1 MIKTLRLSF
10 ALKNTYRV
18 NSILYSIKQIPLL
31 KRIIPEGV
39 YHIRGFKLFANVLS
53 VIWEI
58 LTVFLG
64 KLLYFLLMIV
74 GAASLYSLPAES
86 QGQVFLH
93 LLLVLTL
100 IGAVMNTYMFNPTKD
115 KYYAMILLGMN
126 AREYALTNYFY
137 AIGKVL
143 VGFLLCS
150 FLFGKGAGLTWWQ
163 CLLIPFFV
171 AGAKLMVAAAELRD
185 YEKNGNVG
193 NENKLNKLI
202 WWIIAVFLAVA
213 YGLPA
218 LGILLPV
225 KVSVTAMCFFVA
237 GGLISVKKVIAFRDY
252 RAMYQE
258 LLAGSMM
265 QMDPSAQAK
274 LQREASNKLIS
285 ADTDIA
291 SSKKGFEYLNEL
303 FIKRHQ
309 KILWKS
315 TKKITYVSMAV
326 IAAVL
331 LGFVLMPE
339 LKEGVNGVLLLYLPY
354 FVFVMY
360 MINRG
365 TGFTRAL
372 FVNCDHSLLTY
383 PFYKQPKFI
392 LKLFKIRLREIIKV
406 NLLPASVIGAGLSLL
421 LYASG
426 GTDNPWNYIVLF
438 VSIAALSVFFSVHY
452 LTIYYLLQPYNAGT
466 EIKSGTYQL
475 IMWLTYMV
483 CYMMIR
489 IKMST
494 VVFGIMTIVFCLLY
508 SVIAC
513 ALVYKFAPRTFK
525 IRT

>member
-1 MIKTLRLSF
+1 
-10 ALKNTYRV
+10 
-18 NSILYSIKQIPLL
+18 
-31 KRIIPEGV
+31 
-39 YHIRGFKLFANVLS
+39 
-53 VIWEI
+53 
-58 LTVFLG
+58 
-64 KLLYFLLMIV
+64 
-74 GAASLYSLPAES
+74 
-86 QGQVFLH
+86 
-93 LLLVLTL
+93 
-100 IGAVMNTYMFNPTKD
+100 
-115 KYYAMILLGMN
+115 
-126 AREYALTNYFY
+126 
-137 AIGKVL
+137 
-143 VGFLLCS
+143 
-150 FLFGKGAGLTWWQ
+150 
-163 CLLIPFFV
+163 
-171 AGAKLMVAAAELRD
+171 
-185 YEKNGNVG
+185 
-193 NENKLNKLI
+193 
-202 WWIIAVFLAVA
+202 
-213 YGLPA
+213 
-218 LGILLPV
+218 
-225 KVSVTAMCFFVA
+225 
-237 GGLISVKKVIAFRDY
+237 
-252 RAMYQE
+252 
-258 LLAGSMM
+258 
-265 QMDPSAQAK
+265 
-274 LQREASNKLIS
+274 
-285 ADTDIA
+285 
-291 SSKKGFEYLNEL
+291 
-303 FIKRHQ
+303 
-309 KILWKS
+309 
-315 TKKITYVSMAV
+315 MAV

-339 LKEGVNGVLLLYLPY
+339 LKEGVNEVLLLYLPY

-406 NLLPASVIGAGLSLL
+406 NLLPASVIGAGISLL

-452 LTIYYLLQPYNAGT
+452 LTIYYLLQPYNAGA

-525 IRT
+525 IRA